1 MVWKTSALTAFVAAA
16 CFAAAQQPSPS
27 AQAPQQSAATQGQP
41 QKASSAPTHPPAAFG
56 MHVIA
61 YLQARKQNAGTMP
74 KPTANASKLKETR
87 THMQTRIEQN
97 RADAKQGD
105 IFDPQ
110 ISDYFRKQ
118 ISTAL
123 NGPGGKRV
131 MASLRRAEPVKQ
143 ANVAIN
149 KPYPSGVPLQSM
161 PPTLLMV
168 LPQLPKELE
177 YRIVGRN
184 LVLLDTEPNLVVDI
198 LPNAIP
204 AIPAA

>member
-1 MVWKTSALTAFVAAA
+1 MFWHKTLLAAFIIADCCMV
-16 CFAAAQQPSPS
+16 AQQTPSP
-27 AQAPQQSAATQGQP
+27 AQNSQQSTAPQNQVQTQKG
-41 QKASSAPTHPPAAFG
+41 SSAPTHPPAAFG
-56 MHVIA
+56 MHVIQ
-61 YLQARKQNAGTMP
+61 YLQARKQHAGTMP
-74 KPTANASKLKETR
+74 RPTADASKLKESR
-87 THMQTRIEQN
+87 AQMQTRIEQN

-110 ISDYFRKQ
+110 IADYFRKQ

-123 NGPGGKRV
+123 NGPDGKRV
-131 MASLRRAEPVKQ
+131 MTSLKRAEPVKQ
-143 ANVAIN
+143 AKVGVN

-177 YRIVGRN
+177 YRIVGRS

-198 LPNAIP
+198 LPNAF
-204 AIPAA
+204 PAA